1 MVVYS
6 DSQFFSATI
15 ATTETSFGSVNV
27 PAGQSWKLT
36 SLGFSGASLTSG
48 RIAFDTLPGLN
59 GIYANQ
65 SVTAAQI
72 DTVNSMPVSYII
84 NGPATMTL
92 YGTGSSS
99 AVALCQ
105 VNYQV
110 NARG

>member
-1 MVVYS
+1 MAVYS

-15 ATTETSFGSVNV
+15 ATTETSFGSVNI
-27 PAGQSWKLT
+27 PAGQTWKLT
-36 SLGFSGASLTSG
+36 SIGLSGASLTSG
-48 RIAFDTLPGLN
+48 RIAIDTLPGLN
-59 GIYANQ
+59 GVYANQ

-72 DTVNSMPVSYII
+72 DTVNSMPLSYVI

-99 AVALCQ
+99 ATALVQ